1 MKFIILMLITGLCM
15 SGPGGFIFGVML
27 LVVAGVML
35 LVVAGVIDVR
45 HHHVMT
51 DLRLNRL
58 INDLKIAC
66 ENIEIKVVKK

>member
-1 MKFIILMLITGLCM
+1 MKFVILMMLTVLCM
-15 SGPGGFIFGVML
+15 SGTGGFIFAVML
-27 LVVAGVML
+27 LVVA
-35 LVVAGVIDVR
+35 VIIDIR

-66 ENIEIKVVKK
+66 ENMEIKVVKK

>member
-1 MKFIILMLITGLCM
+1 MKFIILMMSTILCM
-15 SGPGGFIFGVML
+15 SGPGGFIFAVML
-27 LVVAGVML
+27 LVVAGI
-35 LVVAGVIDVR
+35 IDIR

>member
-1 MKFIILMLITGLCM
+1 MKFVILIMLTVLCM
-15 SGPGGFIFGVML
+15 SGPGGFIFAVML
-27 LVVAGVML
+27 LVVAGI
-35 LVVAGVIDVR
+35 IDVR

-66 ENIEIKVVKK
+66 ENIEVKVVKK

>member
-1 MKFIILMLITGLCM
+1 MKFIILMMLTVLCM
-15 SGPGGFIFGVML
+15 SGTGGFIFAVML
-27 LVVAGVML
+27 LVVAGI
-35 LVVAGVIDVR
+35 IDIR

>member
-15 SGPGGFIFGVML
+15 SGPGGFIF
-27 LVVAGVML
+27 GVML

>member
-1 MKFIILMLITGLCM
+1 MKFIILMMLTVLCM
-15 SGPGGFIFGVML
+15 SGLGGFIFAVML
-27 LVVAGVML
+27 LVVAGI
-35 LVVAGVIDVR
+35 IDIR

>member
-1 MKFIILMLITGLCM
+1 MKFIILMMLTVLCM
-15 SGPGGFIFGVML
+15 SGPGGFIFAVML
-27 LVVAGVML
+27 LVVSGI
-35 LVVAGVIDVR
+35 IDIR

-66 ENIEIKVVKK
+66 ENMEIKVVKK

>member
-1 MKFIILMLITGLCM
+1 MKFVILMMLTVLCM
-15 SGPGGFIFGVML
+15 SGPGGFIFSVML
-27 LVVAGVML
+27 LVVA
-35 LVVAGVIDVR
+35 VIIDIR

-66 ENIEIKVVKK
+66 ENMEIRVVKK